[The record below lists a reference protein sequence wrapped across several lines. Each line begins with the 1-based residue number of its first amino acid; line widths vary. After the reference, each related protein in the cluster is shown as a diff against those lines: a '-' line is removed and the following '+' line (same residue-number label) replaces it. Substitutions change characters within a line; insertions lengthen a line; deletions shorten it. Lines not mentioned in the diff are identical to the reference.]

1 MPRAAPLPPDE
12 RRAALI
18 AATEPLLDRFGRE
31 VSTRQIAEAAG
42 VAEGTIFRVFPTK
55 DTLIDAVFD
64 QVFDIGPVCAELAG
78 VDPTNPLPTRLVD
91 AVAIMQR
98 RLRRIFAL
106 FHALRQ
112 PKPDHRDGQ
121 EAERHRAKQIADN
134 ERLNAVLEALIGF
147 DETHLRMPPAEAANV
162 LRTVTFAMTHPMLG
176 DPQLAEPH
184 QIVDLVLHG
193 ITHRSDPLVPP
204 APPLA
209 LHQHPAQQHSALQ
222 QQGTSC

>member
-1 MPRAAPLPPDE
+1 MPRATPLPADE

-55 DTLIDAVFD
+55 DALVDAVFE
-64 QVFDIGPVCAELAG
+64 QVFDIDPVCAELSG
-78 VDPTNPLPTRLVD
+78 VDPADPLPIRLVE

-112 PKPDHRDGQ
+112 PRPDHHDGQ
-121 EAERHRAKQIADN
+121 ETERHRVRQAADN
-134 ERLNAVLEALIGF
+134 DRLNAVLEALIGV

-176 DPQLAEPH
+176 EPQLAEPH

-193 ITHRSDPLVPP
+193 ITDRSDQL
-204 APPLA
+204 PPL
-209 LHQHPAQQHSALQ
+209 HALQ
-222 QQGTSC
+222 HQGTSC